1 MKMEIGENVMNDEL
15 DDEKINKDL
24 GDDKET
30 TAKKMQEKKER
41 KLCMTTSMMKKEHF
55 KKEENKKKKKEK
67 CDKLNDHEKEQL
79 RKHKKEGKLY
89 VIVLWVMK
97 KKRLKKMI

>member
-1 MKMEIGENVMNDEL
+1 M
-15 DDEKINKDL
+15 
-24 GDDKET
+24 
-30 TAKKMQEKKER
+30 
-41 KLCMTTSMMKKEHF
+41 
-55 KKEENKKKKKEK
+55 

-97 KKRLKKMI
+97 KKRLKKMIKKKKKKETKKDRQTF